1 MDFTSIMDMSFAD
14 CESPASGDF
23 TFCVNGAKV
32 YSAGGN
38 RFTEDLA
45 AAIVDITRR
54 TSLRIGDIV
63 AVELC
68 EAVTVAS
75 GDTIEMSSSSR
86 NIPIKII

>member
-1 MDFTSIMDMSFAD
+1 M
-14 CESPASGDF
+14 
-23 TFCVNGAKV
+23 
-32 YSAGGN
+32 
-38 RFTEDLA
+38 
-45 AAIVDITRR
+45 DITRR

-75 GDTIEMSSSSR
+75 GDIIEMSSSSR